1 MRVYNLWIVL
11 FFLNTTS
18 FAQSIDIKKH
28 IAFLS
33 SDSMNGRLIGSKEEL
48 ICACYIADIFN
59 SYNLKPLSKNGFVQP
74 FMTKYN
80 YNPHHSDSFIELQGH
95 NVVAFLD
102 NNASKTIVIGAHYD
116 HIGKNEFNL
125 SMISSDKSKTQV
137 HNGADDNASGVAA
150 VLDLA
155 RRLSSNKLIEKS
167 NFVFVCFSGEEIGL
181 NGSKEFLTKNKSIM
195 KFDAMINMDMIGRM
209 DSFHNLYIGG
219 VGTSKNFRETID
231 KLKPLDFN
239 LNIDS
244 SGIGPSDHTS
254 FYVDSISVLS
264 FFTGTHEDYH
274 KPSDDLEKINFLDLE
289 KIIQYIEEIAI
300 ELSNRSSIE
309 FIANGK
315 KNQTKSS
322 FKITLGIMPNYSN
335 FEKGLLI
342 DDVFEGRPA
351 FNSGLKRGDIIIKI
365 GNDNVDNIYD
375 YMKCLSKLI
384 KGSSINITIIRANKQ
399 EVRELLI
406 PK

>member
-1 MRVYNLWIVL
+1 
-11 FFLNTTS
+11 
-18 FAQSIDIKKH
+18 
-28 IAFLS
+28 
-33 SDSMNGRLIGSKEEL
+33 
-48 ICACYIADIFN
+48 
-59 SYNLKPLSKNGFVQP
+59 
-74 FMTKYN
+74 MTKYN

-231 KLKPLDFN
+231 KLKPLDFSSQEN
-239 LNIDS
+239 L
-244 SGIGPSDHTS
+244 
-254 FYVDSISVLS
+254 F
-264 FFTGTHEDYH
+264 
-274 KPSDDLEKINFLDLE
+274 K
-289 KIIQYIEEIAI
+289 
-300 ELSNRSSIE
+300 
-309 FIANGK
+309 FI
-315 KNQTKSS
+315 
-322 FKITLGIMPNYSN
+322 
-335 FEKGLLI
+335 LLI
-342 DDVFEGRPA
+342 
-351 FNSGLKRGDIIIKI
+351 NY
-365 GNDNVDNIYD
+365 IY
-375 YMKCLSKLI
+375 I
-384 KGSSINITIIRANKQ
+384 
-399 EVRELLI
+399 
-406 PK
+406 